1 LLTAPITSP
10 QESYYYKILDQIYKC
25 FIDRVIKNPLHD
37 VSSKDSAEGGG
48 VGGLL
53 KAEVLKDL
61 EEGLNSL
68 VTSLQQQQQQPPTGS
83 VKKTI

>member
-1 LLTAPITSP
+1 MLLTAPITSP

-25 FIDRVIKNPLHD
+25 FIDRVVKNPLHD
-37 VSSKDSAEGGG
+37 VSSKDSEGGG
-48 VGGLL
+48 GGLL

-68 VTSLQQQQQQPPTGS
+68 VTSLQQQQLPPPGS
-83 VKKTI
+83 VKK